1 MYRPLR
7 ILLVDDDVDAADMFG
22 MLLASWGHEVVTRYD
37 PHQAIDT
44 AAAIQPD
51 LVLLDI
57 GMPRLNGYDTCREI
71 RQSCRDRTPV
81 MVAISG
87 FVKREDRARSREAG
101 FDAHMAKPVDP
112 ISLQNLLSMV
122 PPSGYTMDV
131 ER

>member
-7 ILLVDDDVDAADMFG
+7 ILLVDDDVDSADMFG
-22 MLLASWGHEVVTRYD
+22 MLLTSWGHEVVTRYD

-44 AAAIQPD
+44 AAAIHPD

-57 GMPRLNGYDTCREI
+57 GMPRLNGYDTCKEI
-71 RQSCRDRTPV
+71 RHSCRDRAPV

-112 ISLQNLLSMV
+112 TSLQNLLSMV
-122 PPSGYTMDV
+122 PPSGQAGLA
-131 ER
+131 R

>member
-22 MLLASWGHEVVTRYD
+22 MLLTSWGHEVVTSYD

-57 GMPRLNGYDTCREI
+57 GMPRLNGYDTCKEI
-71 RQSCRDRTPV
+71 RRSCVDRAPL

-87 FVKREDRARSREAG
+87 FVKREDRERSREAG

-112 ISLQNLLSMV
+112 ASLRNLLAMV
-122 PPSGYTMDV
+122 PAH
-131 ER
+131 

>member
-22 MLLASWGHEVVTRYD
+22 MLLTSWGHEVVTRYD
-37 PHQAIDT
+37 PLLAIDT
-44 AAAIQPD
+44 AAAIHPD

-57 GMPRLNGYDTCREI
+57 GMPRLNGYDTCKEI
-71 RQSCRDRTPV
+71 RQSCADRTPV

-122 PPSGYTMDV
+122 PPSGYAGIQ
-131 ER
+131 R

>member
-22 MLLASWGHEVVTRYD
+22 MLLTSWGHEVVTRYD

-44 AAAIQPD
+44 AAAIKPD
-51 LVLLDI
+51 LVLVDI
-57 GMPRLNGYDTCREI
+57 GMPRLNGYDTCKEI
-71 RQSCRDRTPV
+71 RQSCADRRPV

-87 FVKREDRARSREAG
+87 FVKREDRVRSREAG
-101 FDAHMAKPVDP
+101 FDAHLAKPVDP
-112 ISLQNLLSMV
+112 TSLQNLLSMV
-122 PPSGYTMDV
+122 PPSGYTTGV